1 MVNPEIA
8 MIATRPGMQKD
19 GSILVLF
26 GDGHVERVPNIRT
39 QEQLNEWLKDH
50 SIKTED

>member
-1 MVNPEIA
+1 
-8 MIATRPGMQKD
+8 MQKD

-50 SIKTED
+50 SIKTGK